1 MDVNEYLKKGV
12 LEAYISG
19 TATAAEVE
27 ELLLLKSKHPEIDD
41 ALYRLEVDLENLA
54 QYMSIT
60 PPPAVWIRIEAELKQ
75 LIKISEGP
83 VPLKIHSKRIGEEPP
98 EPPKGGQF
106 IEVQSSSSHMRIHK
120 MWRWILF
127 IIFILGKIFLG
138 FAIYFY
144 FESRE
149 AKKELEKLNKEIEKQ
164 QRK

>member
-1 MDVNEYLKKGV
+1 MDINAYLKSGV

-19 TATAAEVE
+19 TATIAETE
-27 ELLLLKSKHPEIDD
+27 ELLLLKSKHRQIDD

-54 QYMSIT
+54 QYMSIA
-60 PPPAVWIRIEAELKQ
+60 PPPVVWVKIEAELKE
-75 LIKISEGP
+75 LVKATEAP

-106 IEVQSSSSHMRIHK
+106 IEVQGSSSYMRIHK

-149 AKKELEKLNKEIEKQ
+149 AKKELEKLNQAIEKQ
-164 QRK
+164 QRR